1 MVTKALGMHGYGKT
15 GVPRLV
21 PKQQNKQTI
30 PGYDKG
36 FVWDHFN

>member
-1 MVTKALGMHGYGKT
+1 MAIVKETHIEI

-36 FVWDHFN
+36 FIWDHFN